1 MDSHSQ
7 EAPAPNQSS
16 GRATS
21 DPKPSSVRSIAVTT
35 GSTGQRPGSPLS
47 SREGSLIWQNVIQ
60 RYYDELRR
68 GYIKGPAIDKDLWN
82 IKSPVDLLDQVKN
95 LEPPDSR
102 ASRAWLGSLGR
113 LEPILLSLNDFAS
126 VTAWALGMNGRVAA
140 VVWGSL
146 RLILNVSKPLSH
158 LNNLAELRRACTS
171 CFTRNPWN
179 ARRIAAHTSSLQA
192 I

>member
-146 RLILNVSKPLSH
+146 RLILNVSKASCH
-158 LNNLAELRRACTS
+158 LNNLAEPCRACST
-171 CFTRNPWN
+171 CFTRDP
-179 ARRIAAHTSSLQA
+179 
-192 I
+192 